1 MVGAGVIVMKRFAVC
16 AFLVLSLAACGGGGD
31 ESVASVN
38 EQPPAQQPAVQV
50 PTITAQ
56 PSAVTVTAPATAAF
70 SVAADGSAPLAY
82 QWRSSANGTDWA
94 AIDGATGTSYTTGAT
109 DTSINGRWYSVVVS
123 NSAGSVTSTA
133 VQLTV
138 NAAPPAS
145 GISAFPKTPAPITL
159 TPVAGGA
166 WSRFGMAW
174 RLPGLTGAAAL
185 STDNASFGLTIP
197 VGSFPDTVDGTLTE
211 IAAFTPQAGTEL
223 PYEKLVAAVS
233 IAPGDLLTDRA
244 MSLEIRVSAAQA
256 ATYDARRLVAFAA
269 NSDGSNFHL
278 IPFQK
283 GPYAA
288 LLGLNRD
295 FDISLMQTGIVG
307 LATVSDAQLAALL
320 QAWPQQVDDQLETA
334 LAGPVRQAWLAELG
348 AAGLAASGRKQAL
361 AAASDNPL
369 AAPLTDY
376 YDHVVVPAFAD
387 AYGNPEA
394 IPGALAAGRLFLR
407 ETELRGLAE
416 VAPFAANA
424 ADLQSRMSALLD
436 RWADW
441 AISECTTKKGLPQYQ
456 YALRVDRLLQ
466 LEGHA
471 DKAGAIEAALPSCSR
486 FKVTYRDTWTNDR
499 TSTQTYG
506 GNSNLKSESDQGK
519 IAGTVYGEV
528 TVTAGQTAD
537 PAPLRLQSY
546 EDSFVVTMNGLC
558 ATPDF
563 ASSYDCTAVR
573 TITKT
578 ALPGAS
584 QLSATVAIS
593 ALPSRSGAAA
603 IGFNATQVVV
613 QALPY
618 LSSSSWM
625 TAVPLPVH
633 LETTLSVSGGGSPRF
648 GTGGGVYGGDTT
660 MMLEMHAL
668 PALND
673 FRFGPMLVG
682 ASGTATSR
690 WQKTTNDSFSS
701 GTTSQTQTQ
710 EVTVSV
716 SAAN

>member
-1 MVGAGVIVMKRFAVC
+1 MKRLAVC

-31 ESVASVN
+31 ESVASVP
-38 EQPPAQQPAVQV
+38 EQPPAQQPAAQV
-50 PTITAQ
+50 PAITAQ
-56 PSAVTVTAPATAAF
+56 PSAVTVTAPATAGF

-109 DTSINGRWYSVVVS
+109 DTGINGRWYSVVVS

-138 NAAPPAS
+138 NPPPPAS
-145 GISAFPKTPAPITL
+145 GSGAFPKTPAPIAL

-185 STDNASFGLTIP
+185 STDNASYALTIP

-211 IAAFTPQAGTEL
+211 IPAFTPQGGTEL

-244 MSLEIRVSAAQA
+244 MSLEIRVSTAQA
-256 ATYDARRLVAFAA
+256 ATYDAHRLVAFAA
-269 NSDGSNFHL
+269 NADGSNFHL

-288 LLGLNRD
+288 QLGLNRD
-295 FDISLMQTGIVG
+295 FGISLMQTGIVG

-348 AAGLAASGRKQAL
+348 AAGLATNGRMQAL

-369 AAPLTDY
+369 AAALTDY
-376 YDHVVVPAFAD
+376 YDDVVVPAFAD

-486 FKVTYRDTWTNDR
+486 FKVTYKDTWTNDR
-499 TSTQTYG
+499 TGAQTFG
-506 GNSNLKSESDQGK
+506 ASSNLKTESYQGK

-528 TVTAGQTAD
+528 TVSVGQTAD

-546 EDSFVVTMNGLC
+546 DDTFVVTMNGRC
-558 ATPDF
+558 GSPDG

-573 TITKT
+573 TTTTT
-578 ALPGAS
+578 ALPDAS

-593 ALPSRSGAAA
+593 ALPNRSGAAA
-603 IGFNATQVVV
+603 IGLNATQVIV
-613 QALPY
+613 QALTY
-618 LSSSSWM
+618 RSSSSWM
-625 TAVPLPVH
+625 TAVPLRVH
-633 LETTLSVSGGGSPRF
+633 AEPALSVSGGGTPWF
-648 GTGGGVYGGDTT
+648 DTGGIYAGDGD
-660 MMLEMHAL
+660 MVLEMHVPAL
-668 PALND
+668 PALGD
-673 FRFGPMLVG
+673 FKFGPMLVG

-690 WQKTTNDSFSS
+690 WQETKNDSFSG